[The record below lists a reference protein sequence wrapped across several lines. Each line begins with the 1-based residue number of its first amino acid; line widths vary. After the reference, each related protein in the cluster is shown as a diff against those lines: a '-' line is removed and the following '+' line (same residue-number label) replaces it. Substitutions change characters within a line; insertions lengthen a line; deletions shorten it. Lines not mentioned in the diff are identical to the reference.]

1 MAQITPLVGFNHFV
15 LQGMTKREIT
25 YIARVAM
32 PFCWLMVLAVL
43 PVYLF
48 PGIITWLPS
57 HM

>member
-1 MAQITPLVGFNHFV
+1 
-15 LQGMTKREIT
+15 MTKREIT

-32 PFCWLMVLAVL
+32 PFFFLMVIAVL
-43 PVYLF
+43 LIYFF